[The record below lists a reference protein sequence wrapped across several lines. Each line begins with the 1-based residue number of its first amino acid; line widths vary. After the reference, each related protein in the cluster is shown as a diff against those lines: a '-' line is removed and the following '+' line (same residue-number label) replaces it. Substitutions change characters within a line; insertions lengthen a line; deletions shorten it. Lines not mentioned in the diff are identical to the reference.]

1 MNRKSF
7 SCKEITQKIVAT
19 FIIAVMFM
27 MDLAPLSQVSAENL
41 VPYYSGNWVSF
52 SSTNR
57 ALLEKMGESV
67 FYKCESY
74 IANTNRRLS
83 DNQQDLIN
91 KPQCY
96 GQEWEIQIP
105 KTFLDSYDIPEL
117 DFSGIYLGSNYTLPS
132 FSPFKGLKT
141 LKFNDCSISNLGPF
155 NNALNNGSFGNVT
168 RIELKNLHISQ
179 VDAKSNPILSSGLT
193 EWSCDTNLYNT
204 YDPTTSISTTY
215 LIKYDANGGTGAPA
229 TQTKVQGKSLQ
240 LSSTKPTRDNY
251 MFVGWATSKN
261 SSIITYQPGNLYN
274 SDKSATLY
282 AVWKKNDGSNNDQS
296 SSTGQQAGAVAG
308 VVVGVVPGVENQTI
322 TTYTTTTTTTTTTN
336 YSTNVNVYMPD
347 EERDIPLQTKHLV
360 IEVTGYGWDPK
371 DFIMI
376 VDDGEKRVNVEN
388 KNGVGTYT
396 VTKNGKYTIYAY
408 YPGWNPDEWK
418 WEKEIW
424 TIDTTPPEAKVTINS
439 PAKTIQE
446 GGAYGMVVN
455 VEASDSWGL
464 KSIEIG
470 EGNVINV
477 PNGQKNY
484 KASSSINK
492 PGKYKIKVTDLAGN
506 VKEEDK
512 EIIFK
517 DTIPVIKSYKVE
529 KINTK
534 TNNNSYVA
542 AKSGDKIKITLKA
555 DRNIRAVGSIGT
567 LKDIAITLNGVSIG
581 KPTINKDTITF
592 ELDVDKALES
602 IEPGLQTIKV
612 LGITDE
618 CNNYLEEYTIPT
630 KLLIDTT
637 PPQIKKF
644 EITGGETTSD
654 KKAMFIQTGEQ
665 LTFNIYMNEKLSKN
679 PSIKIAGS
687 TYSSYYSK
695 EVTLNK
701 ETCYLYTIT
710 IPSDTIIKNSST
722 ELKNMEDGCIP
733 VTIENLVDEAGN
745 EAEEQTYDNEKK
757 TTNKIYLIYGV
768 YSIEHLFIVSKESN
782 SSYIQRGDINQDGYI
797 TQYDSILMNK
807 YLGEH
812 LNKNYD
818 EADLE
823 VYDID
828 YDGYITSKDLSKLR
842 TKVATA
848 KNNIYKKNEVP
859 YTFKVYTA
867 NEEIVKGEDLKW
879 QFFDGERK

>member
-1 MNRKSF
+1 MERKI
-7 SCKEITQKIVAT
+7 EIRQKVIAI
-19 FIIAVMFM
+19 FILAVMFM
-27 MDLAPLSQVSAENL
+27 VDLAPLSQVWADAT
-41 VPYYSGNWVSF
+41 YYSGNWTSF
-52 SSTNR
+52 HSTNR
-57 ALLEKMGESV
+57 ALLEKMGQSIYPKISEHFTLSN
-67 FYKCESY
+67 EQQ
-74 IANTNRRLS
+74 NRIKVPYFTGGE
-83 DNQQDLIN
+83 NVWHI
-91 KPQCY
+91 
-96 GQEWEIQIP
+96 
-105 KTFLDSYDIPEL
+105 DIPERMINSLYVNEITEL
-117 DFSGIYLGSNYTLPS
+117 DFSGVYLGSNYTLPD
-132 FSPFKGLKT
+132 FSRFSKLTT
-141 LKFNDCSISNLGPF
+141 LMFNNCSISSLEPF
-155 NNALNNGSFGNVT
+155 ESAYNKGYLKYVDGIWLNNLSASLYERTQNYSIFSNKKVKSWSFQDG
-168 RIELKNLHISQ
+168 
-179 VDAKSNPILSSGLT
+179 
-193 EWSCDTNLYNT
+193 NT
-204 YDPTTSISTTY
+204 YDPTTSIPRSYTITF
-215 LIKYDANGGTGAPA
+215 DANGGTGAPGMVMK
-229 TQTKVQGKSLQ
+229 TKGESIQISYTIPTRKGYTFSGW
-240 LSSTKPTRDNY
+240 STKP
-251 MFVGWATSKN
+251 N
-261 SSIITYQPGNLYN
+261 SSEVSYRPGSVYKEDSNLH
-274 SDKSATLY
+274 LY

-296 SSTGQQAGAVAG
+296 SSTGQQAGTVAG

-859 YTFKVYTA
+859 YTFKVYTP